1 MTFRYKKVLVLLA
14 LFVSFLALFLIFT
27 RLTFHLYADD
37 KTSPQISIAFPRE
50 NSITSGIIDV
60 SFEVSDKES
69 KIEVVSIRIDDKLCE
84 VNAGSFKKKK
94 LLEYKLSLDTTKL
107 KEGKHILTI
116 SASSSKGKK
125 TSSEDRVFYVDNYP
139 LEAKLIVGKIKAYPG
154 GTIPLQLMLSESADV
169 ISAQILD
176 YPINLFKTDD
186 GYKGFVPIR
195 LSVEPGKTEFKSVL
209 KDNLDKEIVLTAQ
222 IEITSK
228 KYESEYIVLP
238 ETKSKPIPQ
247 EVVDREYQIL
257 LEKLQ
262 SPSDKLY
269 ESGAFIVP
277 VNGKIT
283 SPFGA
288 YRKFSNN
295 TTDRHMGVDLSCP
308 EGTPIEASGSGVVR
322 LTGNSVVRGNFVM
335 IDHGW
340 GLFSIYNHM
349 FEIDVKE
356 GDFVEK
362 GTVIG
367 KVGSTGLATGPHL
380 HWEVRIGRWVVDPL
394 EWTDEKIFSEL
405 GLSNTE

>member
-1 MTFRYKKVLVLLA
+1 MTFRYKRVLVLLA

-27 RLTFHLYADD
+27 RLTFHIYADD

-60 SFEVSDKES
+60 SFEVNDKES
-69 KIEVVSIRIDDKLCE
+69 KIEVVSIRIDDKICE

-349 FEIDVKE
+349 SEIDVKE